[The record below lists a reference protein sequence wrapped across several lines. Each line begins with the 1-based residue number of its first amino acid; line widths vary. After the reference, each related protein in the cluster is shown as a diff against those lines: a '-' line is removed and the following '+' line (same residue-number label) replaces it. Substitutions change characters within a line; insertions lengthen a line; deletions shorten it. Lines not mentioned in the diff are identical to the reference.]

1 MENNELNKNEFEN
14 NELSY
19 NEFAN
24 REPSYDHVKKKKTV
38 PLGVFIVC
46 VLFALFVGGLAAGAA
61 AILSSVPTDSGDKI
75 DPKKIESLKKQIDKY
90 YKGDY
95 KEEDL
100 VDGAYH
106 GYVDGL
112 GDQYSA
118 YLSKEEYEDDLESY
132 SGNYSGIG
140 ITFGEDED
148 GNYEIT
154 EVTEGSPADK
164 EGMKPGDII
173 LKVDGEYYDTTDQM
187 ANHMRGEE
195 GTKVKVEYLHNDK
208 VKEAELTRKNIH
220 QQTVKHEMLDK
231 ETGLIEIN
239 SFIETTGTDFEKA
252 MNDIESKGAKY
263 LILDLRD
270 NGGGLVD
277 ECVKVA
283 DEFLDKGVVC
293 YVEDKNGKTET
304 YDAKNGKTGLKTV
317 VLVNEY
323 SASASEILSYAMKD
337 NDYTIIGNKTYGKG
351 VIQVTLPQKD
361 GSALELTIMEYLSPN
376 KHKVHKKGVTPNVK
390 VEDDPDTEEDEQLEK
405 AKEVVKKEK

>member
-1 MENNELNKNEFEN
+1 MENNQLNN
-14 NELSY
+14 NELENKELNNTEPNN
-19 NEFAN
+19 NEYGSN
-24 REPSYDHVKKKKTV
+24 ELSGKPVRKKKTV

-46 VLFALFVGGLAAGAA
+46 VVLALLVGGSAAGAA
-61 AILSSVPTDSGDKI
+61 AIMSYGSSDDGDKI
-75 DPKKIESLKKQIDKY
+75 DPKKIQSLKRQIDKY

-106 GYVDGL
+106 GYIDGL

-118 YLSKEEYEDDLESY
+118 YLNKEEYKDDLESY

-140 ITFGEDED
+140 ITFGEDDD

-154 EVTEGSPADK
+154 EVTEGCPADK
-164 EGMKPGDII
+164 EGMKPGDLI

-187 ANHMRGEE
+187 AHHMRGEE
-195 GTKVKVEYLHNDK
+195 GTKVKVEYLHDDQ
-208 VKEAELTRKNIH
+208 VKEAELIRKNIH

-239 SFIETTGTDFEKA
+239 SFIETTGADFEKA
-252 MNDIESKGAKY
+252 MDDIESKGAKY

-283 DEFLDKGVVC
+283 DEFLDKGVIC
-293 YVEDKNGKTET
+293 HVEDKNGRTET
-304 YDAKNGKTGLKTV
+304 YDAENGKTGLKTV

-323 SASASEILSYAMKD
+323 SASASEILS
-337 NDYTIIGNKTYGKG
+337 
-351 VIQVTLPQKD
+351 
-361 GSALELTIMEYLSPN
+361 
-376 KHKVHKKGVTPNVK
+376 
-390 VEDDPDTEEDEQLEK
+390 
-405 AKEVVKKEK
+405 